1 MKANHIHGSGNLSK
15 FHFLYN
21 HGFVRVAACTIRTS
35 LANPAGN
42 AAAILEMAEDCAVK
56 GVGLAIFPEL
66 TLSGYSIED
75 LLLQDVLLDA
85 VEQAVATVLAQSAA
99 LGTVLVVGAP
109 LRHEGRLYNTALVI
123 HRGRLLGVV
132 PKSYLPTYR
141 EFYERRQIA

>member
-85 VEQAVATVLAQSAA
+85 VEPVVDALLQRSVAR
-99 LGTVLVVGAP
+99 GTVLVVGAP
-109 LRHEGRLYNTALVI
+109 LRYSQRVYNTALII

-132 PKSYLPTYR
+132 PKSYLP
-141 EFYERRQIA
+141 